1 MKRKTPKASISQR
14 PAHTPKNGPQIIAV
28 GGGKGGVGK
37 TVVASSLSVGLA
49 LQRQR
54 VVLID
59 ADLSGAN
66 LHTVFGVSKPK
77 STFFEFIRDPET
89 RIEDVAYAH
98 PQIENLRIVFGAP
111 GSLGVSN
118 LRYAGRMK
126 ILQQLKK
133 LDADFVV
140 LDLGA
145 GSSHAVLDFFNEAD
159 HGIVLMNPEPLS
171 ILESYN
177 FIKQALFRKLLCA
190 FRETPAVL
198 KRIRDYADA
207 ETQKTFTTVSQL
219 RKEVARANPKTEQLI
234 QDITGGFRP
243 LTLMNKTVKP
253 EDEEEGYSVEIA
265 AHELLSLVTGHLG
278 AIHLDEAV
286 QRSVAAGVPF
296 ILHDPKSRASIELN
310 QIVVDKILARGTL
323 KALVEKFRLSR
334 RSPHSEMP
342 EQSTLCSIRCF
353 FWEECEY
360 KEGGLPCRLHHL
372 CSIGNLTG
380 G

>member
-1 MKRKTPKASISQR
+1 MKKIIKKETIHPRPGRTRKTGLQV
-14 PAHTPKNGPQIIAV
+14 IAV

-37 TVVASSLSVGLA
+37 TVIAASLSVSLA
-49 LQRQR
+49 MQRQR

-59 ADLSGAN
+59 ADLGGAN
-66 LHTVFGVSKPK
+66 LHTVFGVAKPQA
-77 STFFEFIRDPET
+77 TFYEFIRDPET
-89 RIEDVAYAH
+89 RVEDMAYSH

-126 ILQQLKK
+126 ILHQLRT
-133 LDADFVV
+133 LDADFVI

-145 GSSHAVLDFFNEAD
+145 GSGHAVLDFFDEAD

-177 FIKQALFRKLLCA
+177 FIKQALFRKLLCT
-190 FRETPAVL
+190 FRETPAVF
-198 KRIRDYADA
+198 KRIREYADA
-207 ETQKTFTTVSQL
+207 ETQKTFTTVSEL
-219 RKEVARANPKTEQLI
+219 RKEVARANPKTERLI
-234 QDITGGFRP
+234 QEITGGFQP
-243 LTLMNKTVKP
+243 LTLMNKTVRP

-265 AHELLSLVTGHLG
+265 AHELLSLATGHLG
-278 AIHLDEAV
+278 AIHMDEAV

-296 ILHDPKSRASIELN
+296 VLHDPKCRASIELN
-310 QIVVDKILARGTL
+310 RIVVDKILARGTI
-323 KALVEKFRLSR
+323 KALVEKFRLGY
-334 RSPHSEMP
+334 RSPHAEMP
-342 EQSTLCSIRCF
+342 QQATICSIRCF

-372 CSIGNLTG
+372 CSIGNITG
-380 G
+380 P